1 MDYFINNN
9 WIYYNNLIYYN
20 IIMNNYSKDDYL
32 VTYENIYG
40 YKNYNK
46 VIILLFTL
54 LLIIY
59 LIIVIFKFN

>member
-1 MDYFINNN
+1 MS
-9 WIYYNNLIYYN
+9 
-20 IIMNNYSKDDYL
+20 NYSKDNYL

-54 LLIIY
+54 LLIIF
-59 LIIVIFKFN
+59 LIIVLCKFN

>member
-1 MDYFINNN
+1 
-9 WIYYNNLIYYN
+9 
-20 IIMNNYSKDDYL
+20 MNNYSKDDYL